1 MEKDE
6 EALLIIIQEREEKK
20 KGSKV
25 SAFCLQKKEEKL
37 FSVSMIGLLL
47 SLFV

>member
-6 EALLIIIQEREEKK
+6 EALLIIIQEREDKK